1 MAPLAF
7 LVLFSLA
14 SNVDAL
20 AVNQQTN
27 KVTANKKNPDLIQ
40 KPVKEE
46 LKIAEGETGTESDAS
61 TLSMDAEIDQEERD
75 LESKMLRSFKPSDE
89 LVAAWVEGMEKHA
102 VKGLA
107 KLHVTQICQEDIM
120 LKKMEHAE
128 CADPWD
134 KTQQCEKPYEVPAY
148 RLGDTFYED
157 SASNPKFMQFYFPK
171 SVAAKYLSDKT
182 KKADHKTLLKVISG
196 PEYDHYEK
204 PSNTTMVVHLR
215 LGDALVKNKD
225 YMLRS
230 MGYYKKYAKEMKKL
244 KMTEVVLVTGDHKI
258 EQRAVLTKGK
268 SSRFA
273 NDFAQAQKMTA
284 QRLKQV
290 EKVFK
295 NEGIPVTTRVNHN
308 ADCDFIYMA
317 NAPVF
322 VVAGGT
328 YSRLISSLVGMKGGK
343 TLGYVTGGEM
353 RTSGDV
359 VVDRRFK

>member
-27 KVTANKKNPDLIQ
+27 KMTGNKKNPDLIQ

-120 LKKMEHAE
+120 LKKMQHAE

-157 SASNPKFMQFYFPK
+157 SASDPKFMKFYFPK
-171 SVAAKYLSDKT
+171 SVAAKYLSNKT
-182 KKADHKTLLKVISG
+182 KQADHKTMLKVVNG

-204 PSNTTMVVHLR
+204 PSKTTMVVHLR

-230 MGYYKKYAKEMKKL
+230 MGYYKKYAKEAKKL

-258 EQRAVLTKGK
+258 QQRADLTKGISATK
-268 SSRFA
+268 GLQHPGRFA

-295 NEGIPVTTRVNHN
+295 NEGLPVTTRVNHN

-328 YSRLISSLVGMKGGK
+328 YSRLISGLVGMKGGK
-343 TLGYVTGGEM
+343 TLGYVTGGHQEF
-353 RTSGDV
+353 G
-359 VVDRRFK
+359 K